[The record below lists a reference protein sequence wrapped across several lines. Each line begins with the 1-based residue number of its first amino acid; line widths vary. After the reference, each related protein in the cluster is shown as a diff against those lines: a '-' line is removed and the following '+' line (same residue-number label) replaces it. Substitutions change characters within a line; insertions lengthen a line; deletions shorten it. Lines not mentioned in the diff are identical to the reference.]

1 MTIQPISDPLD
12 GERVIGL
19 SPQNADEAAV
29 DWLRR
34 PNIFPGRALTQGAL
48 QQAQAWAAGHIAK
61 RGQDWVAGVVTGLEV
76 QAQAIAGNAFAA
88 TRLQVAQGRGLAVS
102 GEDVVL
108 NTALQCLLAD
118 VPVVAPPGF
127 FVDGSG
133 VEAGTEGE
141 APALLPRVAG
151 ATLGQ
156 LGAAQL
162 ATLPPVGVLVLQPV
176 RVDGADLD
184 PLDPCEHGACDEGT
198 VDDTTAYADWRI
210 SDGVRLVW
218 YVWPGEWRGLPAVPD
233 AQLRN
238 ALAWSVF
245 QAENGL
251 AAGDSLPWEDWGV
264 PVALVA
270 LDADWLPEWLD
281 RASVVRA
288 GGRARDSRLHLV
300 DGTMAAQSR
309 LPSLWQAQLE
319 QLAEQVAAAGN
330 PGPTPTQLAAGFGR
344 WLPPVGL
351 LPASC
356 FDPTTHHTGFFP
368 SAFQVDASP
377 VPVDQLDLAIRESA
391 GLAPISIGAAER
403 VRILVPVPLSSWEP
417 DLLLTEV
424 IDPLFQETL
433 DDNLLT
439 RARTLG
445 LRQGL
450 RFRAAMLSHALNGQT
465 PTVPSYKDDPL
476 ALENESLSP
485 WGEPPPGGGH
495 RSDLL
500 AGMHQ
505 HQFDA
510 LPSPFAVNVGE
521 QLFVW
526 ICLDPDNP
534 PQTLMLQWSLGG
546 DWEHRAVWGADL
558 ISGGTVNTPAH
569 LLMGALPTAGEWV
582 MLQVDAA
589 ALGLAGKAP
598 TGMAFSLFDG
608 RAAYGLAGA
617 RTPSGATWR
626 KWFCNVLPKGAIV
639 QGNEA
644 WDLLTANDLWSPFE
658 PHDGVMT
665 SLTPPTVQGQAS
677 APAVSTGPQSAL
689 GPQPTGGVNLY
700 HPLAQSW
707 RGHSLATPTGAPIVA
722 MTLQGTLLRF
732 VYLDELAPPRALACI
747 VVSRPP
753 GAAANL
759 VQVAL
764 WGENHLPELQ
774 QLAPTL
780 VTAQVAAAVTVSALP
795 KPGTWELVTLP
806 SPVTP
811 NLPTANVQQ
820 ILFVAFGGAVAFSDL
835 ALVTTQANGGYTAA
849 SVWPV
854 GAAGAPALGVAA
866 FLGSPPVTQNNLGVL
881 TPTPSSNIGTVE
893 VFTELST
900 DPLIQALSAQEQAQL
915 PLRGL
920 SGFCDYL
927 SGRIDRADDISDF
940 GFAHMQVDMY
950 RIRQLTM
957 STADASRLAI
967 SPTLAAIASS
977 DSAINV
983 TAQIKDYITTVK
995 AAASSQAPA
1004 ANAAL
1009 AVSPIAPIKPILP
1022 VAPIA
1027 PIGIAPVAPAA
1038 PAAPVAPIAPIVR
1051 PISVAGASLASA
1063 TLLKQISTA
1072 TATLAPRPALST
1084 GIGIIRLPS
1093 APPTTVLS
1101 NPIVNVPALYT
1112 TTIAQ
1117 RLNNP
1122 ASVEARDYALSNRQT
1137 TVTSLLDLLDEFL
1150 VEDSGVMPAMFDGFE
1165 IPGLPGDPFLA
1176 GLAQR
1181 PLSDFVGNAA
1191 LVAQLQSPPPV
1202 AAGTADEGQL
1212 FSQGVSLSDITI
1224 GILRQ
1229 LETRVLP
1236 YRDAL
1241 TLCQTAL
1248 AELQSDNDTVAS
1260 RIAQVED
1267 SLAEARHDV
1276 SVARALM
1283 AEEQQRIAG
1292 VNARRAQ
1299 VLATD
1304 VKFIAYQRPRET
1316 DVLVDTPTHSVD
1328 PGDVTPAVP
1337 ACLQSHPD
1345 TPSDLQ
1351 DMLLVVREA
1360 PSTWFPL
1367 TAPILQSL
1375 NTVDQ
1380 LTRLV
1385 QSAQLRA
1392 VSGIAVP
1399 QLAAPAASASTLKLS
1414 IASVASRQVEALAP
1428 RFTAIQAINMSTLS
1442 ASTWQGIYTQAAPAV
1457 SLADLA
1463 AGGHGRTDVAARAAQ
1478 ELADVASVVTCLHAS
1493 FSGTP
1498 AILRLQ
1504 WAETLSEFD
1513 AAPNLRNLASL
1524 SQWATVDVDDRRS
1537 MQAMVDWLFAQVDTT
1552 QAAAAAL
1559 MNDVVRMCL
1568 LLASDA
1574 PVDRIIAGRMTRPV
1588 TGVAVGVHIPLTVL
1602 DSTPLRVGMQA
1613 LMYQDNAVV
1622 ARALVDDVGPA
1633 GASARVIQTAS
1644 ATVDLGNDV
1653 RVHFDDSAAVSLAPQ
1668 AATRTLFRVS

>member
-19 SPQNADEAAV
+19 SPQNADEAAI

-61 RGQDWVAGVVTGLEV
+61 RGQDWVAGVVSGLEV
-76 QAQAIAGNAFAA
+76 QAQAVAGDAFAA
-88 TRLQVAQGRGLAVS
+88 TRLQVAKGRGLAVS

-108 NTALQCLLAD
+108 NTALQCLLSD
-118 VPVVAPPGF
+118 VPVIAPPGF

-141 APALLPRVAG
+141 LPTLLPRVVG

-156 LGAAQL
+156 LGAASL
-162 ATLPPVGVLVLQPV
+162 AALPPVGVLVLRPV
-176 RVDGADLD
+176 QVDGSSLD
-184 PLDPCEHGACDEGT
+184 PLDPCEHSACDEGT
-198 VDDTTAYADWRI
+198 VDDTAAFADWRI
-210 SDGVRLVW
+210 SDATQLVW
-218 YVWPGEWRGLPAVPD
+218 FVWPGEWRGLPAVAD
-233 AQLRN
+233 GQLRN
-238 ALAWSVF
+238 ALAWTVF
-245 QAENGL
+245 AAENEL

-270 LDADWLPEWLD
+270 LGIDRAPQWLD

-300 DGTMAAQSR
+300 NGTMAADSR

-319 QLAEQVAAAGN
+319 QLAEQIAAAGS
-330 PGPTPTQLAAGFGR
+330 PGPAPAQLATGFGR
-344 WLPPVGL
+344 FLPPVGL
-351 LPASC
+351 LPANC
-356 FDPTTHHTGFFP
+356 FDPVSHQSGFFP
-368 SAFQVDASP
+368 GAFEVDASP
-377 VPVDQLDLAIRESA
+377 VPVDQLDLAIRASA
-391 GLAPISIGAAER
+391 GLAPLSVAAAER

-417 DLLLTEV
+417 RLLQTEV
-424 IDPLFQETL
+424 IDPLFQSTL

-439 RARTLG
+439 RSRTLG

-450 RFRAAMLSHALNGQT
+450 RFRAAMLSHALDGQT
-465 PTVPSYKDDPL
+465 PGVPSYKDDPL
-476 ALENESLSP
+476 ALEPESLSP

-505 HQFDA
+505 HLFDA
-510 LPSPFAVNVGE
+510 LPTPFAVNVNE

-526 ICLDPDNP
+526 VCLDPDNP
-534 PQTLMLQWSLGG
+534 PQTLMLQWSLAG

-558 ISGGTVNTPAH
+558 IGGGAVNTAAH
-569 LLMGALPTAGEWV
+569 LLMGTLPTAGEWV
-582 MLQVDAA
+582 MLQVDAGK
-589 ALGLAGKAP
+589 LGLAGKAP

-617 RTPSGATWR
+617 RTTDGSQWR

-644 WDLLTANDLWSPFE
+644 WDLLTANDLWAPFE
-658 PHDGVMT
+658 PHGGVT
-665 SLTPPTVQGQAS
+665 SSLPPPTAQGQAS

-707 RGHSLATPTGAPIVA
+707 RGHSFTDAAGAPIVTMA
-722 MTLQGTLLRF
+722 APNTLLRY
-732 VYLDELAPPRALACI
+732 VYLDELAPPRALAAI
-747 VVSRPP
+747 VVSRQP
-753 GAAANL
+753 GTVSTT
-759 VQVAL
+759 VQLAL
-764 WGENHLPELQ
+764 WGENHLLELQ
-774 QLAPTL
+774 QLAPALTTNQTFVNVTL
-780 VTAQVAAAVTVSALP
+780 HPAGALP
-795 KPGTWELVTLP
+795 KPGSWELIALP
-806 SPVTP
+806 SPNGP
-811 NLPTANVQQ
+811 NAPTATVVQ

-835 ALVTTQANGGYTAA
+835 ALVTQQTDSSYKATGVWPTAA
-849 SVWPV
+849 
-854 GAAGAPALGVAA
+854 PAVTVPGYAA
-866 FLGSPPVTQNNLGVL
+866 FLGNPPITQNNLGVL
-881 TPTPSSNIGTVE
+881 TPTPSSNIGTVD
-893 VFTELST
+893 VFTELT
-900 DPLIQALSAQEQAQL
+900 ADPLITALSAQEQAQL

-927 SGRIDRADDISDF
+927 SARIDRADDISDF

-957 STADASRLAI
+957 STSDASRLAI

-983 TAQIKDYITTVK
+983 TSQIKDYITTVK
-995 AAASSQAPA
+995 AAASSQVKAVTLAPR
-1004 ANAAL
+1004 AL
-1009 AVSPIAPIKPILP
+1009 VL
-1022 VAPIA
+1022 
-1027 PIGIAPVAPAA
+1027 APVKATGL
-1038 PAAPVAPIAPIVR
+1038 
-1051 PISVAGASLASA
+1051 AGASLASSVLLRQTASAVA
-1063 TLLKQISTA
+1063 TKA
-1072 TATLAPRPALST
+1072 GLST
-1084 GIGIIRLPS
+1084 GITAIRLPS
-1093 APPTTVLS
+1093 APPTVVLS

-1112 TTIAQ
+1112 TSIAQ
-1117 RLNNP
+1117 RLNSP
-1122 ASVEARDYALSNRQT
+1122 PSTEARDYALSNRQT
-1137 TVTSLLDLLDEFL
+1137 TVGSLLNLLDEFL
-1150 VEDSGVMPAMFDGFE
+1150 DEDSGVMPAMFVGFE
-1165 IPGLPGDPFLA
+1165 IPGLNGDPFLPA
-1176 GLAQR
+1176 GQTQR
-1181 PLSDFVGNAA
+1181 PLSDFLANPA
-1191 LVAQLQSPPPV
+1191 LVGTLLQAPV
-1202 AAGTADEGQL
+1202 NPTIPVDEGSL
-1212 FSQGVSLSDITI
+1212 FTQGVSLSDVTI

-1229 LETRVLP
+1229 LETRVVP
-1236 YRDAL
+1236 YRNAL
-1241 TLCQTAL
+1241 TRCQDAL
-1248 AELQSDNDTVAS
+1248 AELQSDNDAVATRLS
-1260 RIAQVED
+1260 QVED
-1267 SLAEARHDV
+1267 SLAEVRHDV

-1292 VNARRAQ
+1292 VNAQRAQ
-1299 VLATD
+1299 VLATQ
-1304 VKFIAYQRPRET
+1304 VKFIAYLRPRET
-1316 DVLVDTPTHSVD
+1316 DVLVGTPTHAVD
-1328 PGDVTPAVP
+1328 PGDVAPAVP

-1345 TPSDLQ
+1345 TPSELQ
-1351 DMLLVVREA
+1351 GMLLVVREA

-1367 TAPILQSL
+1367 SVPILRSL

-1380 LTRLV
+1380 LTRLL

-1392 VSGIAVP
+1392 FSGLAVP
-1399 QLAAPAASASTLKLS
+1399 QIATPAANAGTLPLS

-1428 RFTAIQAINMSTLS
+1428 RFAAIQAIALPTLS

-1463 AGGHGRTDVAARAAQ
+1463 DGSHGRSDVAARAGQ
-1478 ELADVASVVTCLHAS
+1478 ELADIAGVVTCLHAG
-1493 FSGTP
+1493 FSGV
-1498 AILRLQ
+1498 AAVIRLQ

-1524 SQWATVDVDDRRS
+1524 SRWSEIDVLDRRS

-1613 LMYQDNAVV
+1613 LMYRNSSVV

-1633 GASARVIQTAS
+1633 GVSARVIQTA
-1644 ATVDLGNDV
+1644 AGTVDLGTDV
-1653 RVHFDDSAAVSLAPQ
+1653 RVHFDDSAAVSLTPQ
-1668 AATRTLFRVS
+1668 AAARTLFRVQ

>member
-19 SPQNADEAAV
+19 SPQNADEAAI

-61 RGQDWVAGVVTGLEV
+61 RGQDWVAGVVSGLEA
-76 QAQAIAGNAFAA
+76 QAQAVAGDAFAA
-88 TRLQVAQGRGLAVS
+88 TRLQVAKGRGLAVS

-108 NTALQCLLAD
+108 NTALQCLLSD

-127 FVDGSG
+127 FIDGSG

-141 APALLPRVAG
+141 APTLLPRVVG
-151 ATLGQ
+151 GTLGQ
-156 LGAAQL
+156 LGAASL

-176 RVDGADLD
+176 QVDGSSLD
-184 PLDPCEHGACDEGT
+184 PMDPCEHGACDENT
-198 VDDTTAYADWRI
+198 VDDTTAFADWRI
-210 SDGVRLVW
+210 SDATRLVW
-218 YVWPGEWRGLPAVPD
+218 YVWPGEWRGLPAVAD
-233 AQLRN
+233 DQLRN
-238 ALAWSVF
+238 ALAWTVF
-245 QAENGL
+245 EAENEL

-264 PVALVA
+264 PIALVA
-270 LDADWLPEWLD
+270 LDADRVPQWLD

-300 DGTMAAQSR
+300 GGAMAANAR

-319 QLAEQVAAAGN
+319 QLAEQIAAAGS

-344 WLPPVGL
+344 SLPPVGL
-351 LPASC
+351 LPANC
-356 FDPTTHHTGFFP
+356 FDPVAHQSGFFP

-377 VPVDQLDLAIRESA
+377 VPVDQLDLAIRASA
-391 GLAPISIGAAER
+391 GLAPLSVAAAER

-417 DLLLTEV
+417 RLLQTDV
-424 IDPLFQETL
+424 IDPLFQSTL

-450 RFRAAMLSHALNGQT
+450 RFRAAMLSHALDGQT
-465 PTVPSYKDDPL
+465 PTVPSFKDDPL
-476 ALENESLSP
+476 ALEPESLSP

-505 HQFDA
+505 HLFDA
-510 LPSPFAVNVGE
+510 LPSPFAVNAGE

-526 ICLDPDNP
+526 VCLDPDNP
-534 PQTLMLQWSLGG
+534 PLTLMLQWSLAG
-546 DWEHRAVWGADL
+546 DWGHRAVWGADL
-558 ISGGTVNTPAH
+558 IGAGAVNTPAH

-589 ALGLAGKAP
+589 KLGLAGKAP

-617 RTPSGATWR
+617 RTSDGSTWR

-658 PHDGVMT
+658 PHGGVTT

-689 GPQPTGGVNLY
+689 GPQPTGGINLY
-700 HPLAQSW
+700 HPLGQSW
-707 RGHSLATPTGAPIVA
+707 RGHSFSNASGAPVVT
-722 MTLQGTLLRF
+722 MTAQSTLLRF
-732 VYLDELAPPRALACI
+732 VYLDELAPPRALAAI
-747 VVSRPP
+747 VVTRIP
-753 GAAANL
+753 GAVASL
-759 VQVAL
+759 VQLAL

-774 QLAPTL
+774 QLAPALTTSQGGVS
-780 VTAQVAAAVTVSALP
+780 VTIHPADALP
-795 KPGTWELVTLP
+795 KPGSWELITLP
-806 SPVTP
+806 SPLGP
-811 NLPTANVQQ
+811 NVPTAGVQQ

-835 ALVTTQANGGYTAA
+835 ALVIQQTDGSYKAAGVWPTAA
-849 SVWPV
+849 PSVAVP
-854 GAAGAPALGVAA
+854 GYAA
-866 FLGSPPVTQNNLGVL
+866 FLGSPPITQNNLGVL
-881 TPTPSSNIGTVE
+881 TPTPSSNIGTVD
-893 VFTELST
+893 VFTELT
-900 DPLIQALSAQEQAQL
+900 ADPLITALSAQEQAQL

-927 SGRIDRADDISDF
+927 SARIDRADDISDF

-957 STADASRLAI
+957 STSDASRLAI

-983 TAQIKDYITTVK
+983 TSQIKDYITTVK
-995 AAASSQAPA
+995 AAASSQVKAVTLAPR
-1004 ANAAL
+1004 AL
-1009 AVSPIAPIKPILP
+1009 V
-1022 VAPIA
+1022 VAPVKA
-1027 PIGIAPVAPAA
+1027 
-1038 PAAPVAPIAPIVR
+1038 
-1051 PISVAGASLASA
+1051 ISVASASLASSV
-1063 TLLKQISTA
+1063 LLKQTA
-1072 TATLAPRPALST
+1072 SDLVTKSALST
-1084 GIGIIRLPS
+1084 NITAIRLPS
-1093 APPTTVLS
+1093 APPTVVLS

-1112 TTIAQ
+1112 TSIAQ
-1117 RLNNP
+1117 RLNSP
-1122 ASVEARDYALSNRQT
+1122 PSTEARDYALSNRQT
-1137 TVTSLLDLLDEFL
+1137 TVSSLLGLLDEFL
-1150 VEDSGVMPAMFDGFE
+1150 DEDSGVMPAMFDGFE
-1165 IPGLPGDPFLA
+1165 IPGLTGDPFLPA
-1176 GLAQR
+1176 GQTQR
-1181 PLSDFVGNAA
+1181 PLSDFVANPALVGTLLQAPVNAA
-1191 LVAQLQSPPPV
+1191 IPV
-1202 AAGTADEGQL
+1202 DEGSL
-1212 FSQGVSLSDITI
+1212 FTQGVSLSDVTI

-1229 LETRVLP
+1229 LETRVVP
-1236 YRDAL
+1236 YRNAL
-1241 TLCQTAL
+1241 TLCQNAL
-1248 AELQSDNDTVAS
+1248 AELQSDNDA
-1260 RIAQVED
+1260 IATRLSQVED
-1267 SLAEARHDV
+1267 SLAEVRHDV

-1299 VLATD
+1299 VLATQ

-1316 DVLVDTPTHSVD
+1316 DVLVATPTHSVD
-1328 PGDVTPAVP
+1328 PGDIAPAVP

-1367 TAPILQSL
+1367 SVPILQSL

-1380 LTRLV
+1380 LTRLL

-1392 VSGIAVP
+1392 LSGIAVP
-1399 QLAAPAASASTLKLS
+1399 QIATPAASATTLKLS

-1428 RFTAIQAINMSTLS
+1428 RFAAIQAIALPTLS
-1442 ASTWQGIYTQAAPAV
+1442 ASTWQGIYTQAAPAI

-1463 AGGHGRTDVAARAAQ
+1463 DGSHGRSDVAARAAR
-1478 ELADVASVVTCLHAS
+1478 ELADIGSVVTCLHAG

-1498 AILRLQ
+1498 AVLRLQ

-1524 SQWATVDVDDRRS
+1524 SQWSTVDVEDRRS

-1574 PVDRIIAGRMTRPV
+1574 PVDRIIAGRVTRPV

-1602 DSTPLRVGMQA
+1602 DGTPLRVGMQA
-1613 LMYQDNAVV
+1613 LMYQDANVV

-1633 GASARVIQTAS
+1633 GVSARVIQTAA

-1668 AATRTLFRVS
+1668 AASRTLFRVQ

>member
-19 SPQNADEAAV
+19 SPQNADEAAI

-61 RGQDWVAGVVTGLEV
+61 RGQDWVAGVVAGLEV
-76 QAQAIAGNAFAA
+76 QAQAVAGDAFAA
-88 TRLQVAQGRGLAVS
+88 TRLQVAKGRGLAVS

-108 NTALQCLLAD
+108 NTALQCLLSD

-127 FVDGSG
+127 FIDGSG

-141 APALLPRVAG
+141 PATLLPRVVG

-156 LGAAQL
+156 LGAASL

-176 RVDGADLD
+176 QVDGSSLD
-184 PLDPCEHGACDEGT
+184 PLDPCEHSACDEGT
-198 VDDTTAYADWRI
+198 VDDTAAYADWRI
-210 SDGVRLVW
+210 SDAAQLVW
-218 YVWPGEWRGLPAVPD
+218 YVWPGEWRGLPAVAD
-233 AQLRN
+233 GQLRN
-238 ALAWSVF
+238 ALAWTVF
-245 QAENGL
+245 AAENEL

-270 LDADWLPEWLD
+270 LDADRVPEWLD

-300 DGTMAAQSR
+300 NGTMAANAR

-319 QLAEQVAAAGN
+319 QLAEQIAAAGS
-330 PGPTPTQLAAGFGR
+330 PGPTPTQLATGFGR

-351 LPASC
+351 LPANC
-356 FDPTTHHTGFFP
+356 FDPVAHQSGFFP
-368 SAFQVDASP
+368 SAFEVDASP
-377 VPVDQLDLAIRESA
+377 VPVDQLDLAIRASA
-391 GLAPISIGAAER
+391 GLAPLSVGAVER

-417 DLLLTEV
+417 GLLQTEV
-424 IDPLFQETL
+424 IDPLFQSTL

-450 RFRAAMLSHALNGQT
+450 RFRAAMLSHALDGQT

-476 ALENESLSP
+476 ALEPESLSP

-505 HQFDA
+505 HLFDA
-510 LPSPFAVNVGE
+510 LPAPFAVNVGE

-526 ICLDPDNP
+526 VCLDPDNP
-534 PQTLMLQWSLGG
+534 PQTLMLQWSLAG

-558 ISGGTVNTPAH
+558 ISAGAASTPAH

-582 MLQVDAA
+582 MLQVDAG

-658 PHDGVMT
+658 PHDGVMS

-677 APAVSTGPQSAL
+677 APAVGTGPQSAL

-707 RGHSLATPTGAPIVA
+707 RGHSFADATGAPIVT
-722 MTLQGTLLRF
+722 MTAQTTLLRY
-732 VYLDELAPPRALACI
+732 VYLDELAPPRALAAI
-747 VVSRPP
+747 VVSRQP
-753 GAAANL
+753 GTVSTI
-759 VQVAL
+759 VQLAL

-780 VTAQVAAAVTVSALP
+780 TTSQGFVYVTLHPAGALP
-795 KPGTWELVTLP
+795 KPGAWDLIALP
-806 SPVTP
+806 SPNGP
-811 NLPTANVQQ
+811 NAPTATVEQ

-835 ALVTTQANGGYTAA
+835 ALVTQQTDGSYKAA
-849 SVWPV
+849 GVWP
-854 GAAGAPALGVAA
+854 AAAPGTVVPGYAA

-983 TAQIKDYITTVK
+983 TAQIKDYITSVK
-995 AAASSQAPA
+995 AAASSQLPASDVAPR
-1004 ANAAL
+1004 AL
-1009 AVSPIAPIKPILP
+1009 SIAPIPP
-1022 VAPIA
+1022 V
-1027 PIGIAPVAPAA
+1027 
-1038 PAAPVAPIAPIVR
+1038 VR
-1051 PISVAGASLASA
+1051 PVSVASASLASA
-1063 TLLKQISTA
+1063 TLLKQISISTA
-1072 TATLAPRPALST
+1072 TQAPKPVFST
-1084 GIGIIRLPS
+1084 GISMIRLPS

-1122 ASVEARDYALSNRQT
+1122 ASTEARDYALSNRQT
-1137 TVTSLLDLLDEFL
+1137 TVSSLLGLLDEFL
-1150 VEDSGVMPAMFDGFE
+1150 EEDNGVMPAMFDGFE

-1176 GLAQR
+1176 GQTQR
-1181 PLSDFVGNAA
+1181 PLSDFVGNPA
-1191 LVAQLQSPPPV
+1191 LVAQLQQPP
-1202 AAGTADEGQL
+1202 AIATATADEGQL

-1229 LETRVLP
+1229 LETCVLP

-1241 TLCQTAL
+1241 TRCQTAL
-1248 AELQSDNDTVAS
+1248 DELQSDNDTVAT
-1260 RIAQVED
+1260 RLGQVED
-1267 SLAEARHDV
+1267 SLAEVRHDV

-1292 VNARRAQ
+1292 VNAQRAQ
-1299 VLATD
+1299 VLATQ

-1328 PGDVTPAVP
+1328 PGDLTPAVP

-1345 TPSDLQ
+1345 TPSELQ

-1367 TAPILQSL
+1367 SVPILQSL

-1380 LTRLV
+1380 LTRLL

-1392 VSGIAVP
+1392 LSGIAVP
-1399 QLAAPAASASTLKLS
+1399 QIATPAASANTLQLS

-1428 RFTAIQAINMSTLS
+1428 RFSAIQAIALPTLS
-1442 ASTWQGIYTQAAPAV
+1442 ASTWKGIYTQAAPAV

-1463 AGGHGRTDVAARAAQ
+1463 DGSHGRSDVAARAAQ
-1478 ELADVASVVTCLHAS
+1478 ELADIASVVTCLHAG
-1493 FSGTP
+1493 FSGV
-1498 AILRLQ
+1498 AAVIRLQ

-1524 SQWATVDVDDRRS
+1524 SRWSEIDVEDRRS

-1574 PVDRIIAGRMTRPV
+1574 PVDRIIAGRMTSPV

-1613 LMYQDNAVV
+1613 LMYQGDNVV
-1622 ARALVDDVGPA
+1622 ARALVDDVGPV
-1633 GASARVIQTAS
+1633 GVSARVIQTAT
-1644 ATVDLGNDV
+1644 ATVDLGTDV

-1668 AATRTLFRVS
+1668 AAARTLFRVQ